1 MAKKN
6 VNLRIGWDLK
16 AFSDSSQNLSRE
28 LSKVGKQMKS
38 VGKEDRK
45 SVV

>member
-28 LSKVGKQMKS
+28 GGNQAPC
-38 VGKEDRK
+38 
-45 SVV
+45 